1 MGHFYSNY
9 TLYVPDTIPRSSCSA
24 ALTTP
29 RYVFMEL
36 ATGGDL
42 LSFLKQRTQIED

>member
-1 MGHFYSNY
+1 MQPSFDVNP
-9 TLYVPDTIPRSSCSA
+9 TP
-24 ALTTP
+24 LTSH